1 MGQQLAM
8 WPRWS
13 PHLFVPHKI
22 SSPLWD
28 VYVIALWK
36 FHRTKDNFKDPT
48 EQFFRSYVYF
58 LNISSLITSASQH
71 VQEPGFLADI
81 PFSSLALT
89 NNSSVLLFIQ
99 TLHS

>member
-28 VYVIALWK
+28 VYVKALWK
-36 FHRTKDNFKDPT
+36 FHRTKYIFKDPT
-48 EQFFRSYVYF
+48 EQFFRSCVYF
-58 LNISSLITSASQH
+58 LNIFSLITFASQH
-71 VQEPGFLADI
+71 AQEPGFLADI
-81 PFSSLALT
+81 PFSSLALIT
-89 NNSSVLLFIQ
+89 VQFFSLFRLK
-99 TLHS
+99 LHC